1 MNSIKIVGLTIL
13 LSLFFSCKSKQAVIP
28 SKKPV
33 RKVSQTTKTS
43 KRTIKKVKEKAVTKP
58 SKKSTVKRVSGTKS
72 APIYES
78 YTAKIANYI
87 DLYAEIAMDQMRQYK
102 IPASITLA
110 QGILESGAGTG
121 ALTMKSN
128 NHFGIKCHDWK
139 GLKVYHDDD
148 RKGECF
154 RKYSLA
160 KFSFQDHSIFL
171 STRGRYFNLF
181 RLPKDDYKGWAK
193 GLQAAGYA
201 TDPKYPSKLIRL
213 IEKNKLYQYDA
224 LVLGKTI
231 KRAKKVTNIDGK
243 YTVEKGDTLYSIA
256 RKNKLKVDELK
267 ALNGLENNTIFEG
280 QVLFVQ
286 PLPKDF

>member
-1 MNSIKIVGLTIL
+1 MNSIKIVGLATL
-13 LSLFFSCKSKQAVIP
+13 LGLFFSCKSKQVVVAA
-28 SKKPV
+28 KKPV
-33 RKVSQTTKTS
+33 RKSSQTS
-43 KRTIKKVKEKAVTKP
+43 GVLKRTTTKKKPVKQP
-58 SKKSTVKRVSGTKS
+58 KKSTVKRVIKEKS
-72 APIYES
+72 APPYNS
-78 YTAKIANYI
+78 YTAKVSNYI
-87 DLYAEIAMDQMRQYK
+87 DLYGDIAMEQMRQYN

-121 ALTMKSN
+121 KLTMRSN

-148 RKGECF
+148 KKGECF
-154 RKYSLA
+154 RKYSIP

-181 RLPKDDYKGWAK
+181 KLPKDDYKGWAK

-201 TDPKYPSKLIRL
+201 TDPKYPSKLIRI
-213 IEKNKLYQYDA
+213 IEKNKLYRFDA

-231 KRAKKVTNIDGK
+231 KRAKKVTAIGGK
-243 YTVEKGDTLYSIA
+243 YTVSKGDTLYSIA
-256 RKNKLKVDELK
+256 KKNKLKVDELK
-267 ALNGLENNTIFEG
+267 ALNGLDNNTIFEG
-280 QVLFVQ
+280 QVLFVK

>member
-1 MNSIKIVGLTIL
+1 MNRIKFVGIAIL
-13 LSLFFSCKSKQAVIP
+13 LSLFFSCKSKQVVIP
-28 SKKPV
+28 SKKPAS
-33 RKVSQTTKTS
+33 KVSRVPSSRENTTSSQQKNS
-43 KRTIKKVKEKAVTKP
+43 KSTPKKAVI
-58 SKKSTVKRVSGTKS
+58 SKVPPVKS
-72 APIYES
+72 APTYGS
-78 YTAKIANYI
+78 YTAKINNYV
-87 DLYAEIAMDQMRQYK
+87 DLYAEIAMEQMRQYN

-121 ALTMKSN
+121 PLTMKSN

-148 RKGECF
+148 RRGECF

-171 STRGRYFNLF
+171 TTRGRYFSLF
-181 RLPKDDYKGWAK
+181 KLPKDDYKAWAK
-193 GLQAAGYA
+193 GLQKAGYA

-213 IEKNKLYQYDA
+213 IEKNELYRFDA
-224 LVLGKTI
+224 MVLGKDE
-231 KRAKKVTNIDGK
+231 KKAKKVIAIDGK

-256 RKNKLKVDELK
+256 RKNKIKVEELK
-267 ALNGLENNTIFEG
+267 ELNGLENNTIFEG